1 MYLSYSCVSN
11 VLLTF
16 EFNSFL
22 GLLTYLII
30 TYQYIFSL
38 FWRMKF
44 LKHLWFSALP
54 LVAFICVVAGTERD
68 ENSMSTIFTAYPGNL
83 FKRKLITSIGHLQR
97 SFPFKCLR
105 IAEIHQNSDR
115 GKKVLIL
122 VFILR
127 GLYLSEGWSAMQQA
141 NFTTEQLRV
150 FVRLGYSP
158 GSFRV

>member
-1 MYLSYSCVSN
+1 M
-11 VLLTF
+11 TF

-22 GLLTYLII
+22 GLLTCVII

-68 ENSMSTIFTAYPGNL
+68 ENSLSTIFIAYPGNL

-115 GKKVLIL
+115 WKNYTNIGFFFIKGTIYFWGL
-122 VFILR
+122 V
-127 GLYLSEGWSAMQQA
+127 SDAAA

-150 FVRLGYSP
+150 FFRLGYSQ